1 MEFSLAWLAGYV
13 DLPADP
19 HELARRLTA
28 AGLAVEGVSAHGE
41 DTVLDVDVT
50 TNRPDCMN
58 HFGLARE
65 IAVLYGTPLRRPPA
79 APAEIAE
86 KTMDAA
92 RVTLDDPEGC
102 PPFTGRLVRGAQ
114 LGSRPEWLR
123 RRLESIGLRP
133 INNVVDVT
141 NFILWELGQPLH
153 AYDLEK
159 LAGGTLVARRGAGG

>member
-1 MEFSLAWLAGYV
+1 MEFSLAWLADYV

-28 AGLAVEGVSAHGE
+28 AGLAVEGVSSPAGNTE

-65 IAVLYGTPLRRPPA
+65 IAVLLEVPLRRPPA
-79 APAEIAE
+79 APVEGAERVE
-86 KTMDAA
+86 NAA
-92 RVTLDDPEGC
+92 RVVVEDLDGC
-102 PPFTGRLVRGAQ
+102 PRFAARLVRGVTIGA
-114 LGSRPEWLR
+114 SPEWLR

-141 NFILWELGQPLH
+141 NFILWELGP
-153 AYDLEK
+153 
-159 LAGGTLVARRGAGG
+159 